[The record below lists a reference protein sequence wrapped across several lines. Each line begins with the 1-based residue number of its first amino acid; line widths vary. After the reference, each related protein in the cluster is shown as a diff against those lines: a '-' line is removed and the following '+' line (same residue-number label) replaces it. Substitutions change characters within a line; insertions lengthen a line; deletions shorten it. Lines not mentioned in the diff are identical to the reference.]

1 MEEKLWDEFV
11 TYVNLYYAIQQACMT
26 LERRPEGAPA
36 GLEELCSEANP
47 FLWDAASSADPE
59 LYQDFSRRFEE
70 RFDGGYST
78 SADGLDFC
86 RDWLRSL
93 EGGRYGSGLVSSFDS
108 VVTDPSV
115 WDESYPPISEQVNN
129 RMVMN
134 ELSPQDVPGEFAYG
148 AGPVS
153 APTAAD
159 RPAKGPA
166 PRPASATGPASG
178 PSACAMPSADA
189 DASFADPSFEEF
201 ASRQATLA
209 DVPAVAAML
218 AGTQGLHRSDLE
230 RYLTRNM
237 QQGALAQQVAE
248 VDGRVVST
256 AGVLFVEVIPSAEN
270 PSGMVGLVV
279 GVSSLPGY
287 EATLPTLLE
296 DIELKASGR
305 GVSRLFLYDQ
315 GERATD
321 ACLDYG
327 FESEGDLLSLLV

>member
-1 MEEKLWDEFV
+1 MEEKLWDKFV
-11 TYVNLYYAIQQACMT
+11 TYVNVYYALQQACMT
-26 LERRPEGAPA
+26 QEQRPGGAPV
-36 GLEELCSEANP
+36 GLEEFCSEANP
-47 FLWDAASSADPE
+47 FLWDQASSADPK

-70 RFDGGYST
+70 RFGDGSST
-78 SADGLDFC
+78 SADGLAFC
-86 RDWLRSL
+86 HDWLRSL
-93 EGGRYGSGLVSSFDS
+93 EDERYGDELVSSLDS
-108 VVTDPSV
+108 VITDPSV
-115 WDESYPPISEQVNN
+115 WDESYRPVSEQVNN

-134 ELSPQDVPGEFAYG
+134 ALSPQDVPEELDEPPAAA
-148 AGPVS
+148 AG
-153 APTAAD
+153 
-159 RPAKGPA
+159 RPASGA
-166 PRPASATGPASG
+166 VPRPAVASGAVRTPSAGALASG
-178 PSACAMPSADA
+178 PARE
-189 DASFADPSFEEF
+189 PSFEEF

-209 DVPAVAAML
+209 DTPAVAAML
-218 AGTQGLHRSDLE
+218 ASGQGLHRSELE

-279 GVSSLPGY
+279 GVSSRPGY

-296 DIELKASGR
+296 DIELKARGR